1 VSTKILPF
9 PAQREEWKEETKKK
23 LRGDKGVPGVL
34 SFLGAGCRLRK
45 QNAFFLKINNKETTR
60 NIDVKQ
66 KRKSHL
72 ITKECS
78 YPIMIGNWK
87 WLKWEKLK
95 LASSNDTGETPK
107 AAMQEQLPVRNFFPV
122 LIELATS
129 DVSQVYQQGREQIK

>member
-1 VSTKILPF
+1 
-9 PAQREEWKEETKKK
+9 
-23 LRGDKGVPGVL
+23 
-34 SFLGAGCRLRK
+34 
-45 QNAFFLKINNKETTR
+45 
-60 NIDVKQ
+60 
-66 KRKSHL
+66 
-72 ITKECS
+72 
-78 YPIMIGNWK
+78 MIGNWK